1 MKKISTLLCGFI
13 LAMFL
18 QNLHAQDN
26 PINFSLAKSHW
37 KKAFNDG
44 EDFFMG
50 ASLYNFRIQEDQSKA
65 RFKDYIPNGYSLYGG
80 YSYVTD
86 HEGYDR
92 LYSAFEF
99 ILGKREVRLNNNNPV
114 SDGITLF
121 NATKYTDYFIS
132 VPLRFGYSIP
142 VGRNSFIGLETGA
155 YMLWSIDNKIYNH
168 NGSRE
173 VSCAVGSDEQEM
185 RMLDV
190 GWANKITW
198 SYRAF
203 FTYIGFDFGWR
214 NFAAY
219 DADYLLKNQAN
230 YSISIGYRFG
240 SNLHEEDMN
249 KLKKISGGRIDLTKE
264 KAEDKEEKKKKEPKR
279 RQAKEK
285 SDDKKDPKDDQD
297 EGKKKKK
304 RKLGSKEKK

>member
-1 MKKISTLLCGFI
+1 MKVKLLLLFCIGVF
-13 LAMFL
+13 FL
-18 QNLHAQDN
+18 TPKLYAQEN

-37 KKAFNDG
+37 KSAFKNG

-50 ASLYNFRIQEDQSKA
+50 ASLYNFRIQGNQNSA

-99 ILGKREVRLNNNNPV
+99 ILGKREASFSHADIGADEL
-114 SDGITLF
+114 DLF
-121 NATKYTDYFIS
+121 TAKKFSDYFIS

-142 VGRNSFIGLETGA
+142 VGRNSFIGLESGA
-155 YMLWSIDNKIYNH
+155 YMLWSFANEISNS

-185 RMLDV
+185 RMLDI

-203 FTYIGFDFGWR
+203 FAHIGFDFGWR
-214 NFAAY
+214 NFAPY
-219 DADYLLKNQAN
+219 ESDYLLKNQVN
-230 YSISIGYRFG
+230 YSIAVGYRFG
-240 SNLHEEDMN
+240 SKIHKEDMN
-249 KLKKISGGRIDLTKE
+249 KLNNLSGGLLDDGDEQTEEEDGDDKRQSDLNK
-264 KAEDKEEKKKKEPKR
+264 
-279 RQAKEK
+279 
-285 SDDKKDPKDDQD
+285 DDDDQENENKKDPPRKTN
-297 EGKKKKK
+297 KKFPKQ
-304 RKLGSKEKK
+304 